1 MGSIVIV
8 AILIVAGVIAT
19 AIVVGRRR
27 GKQVAALAERGV
39 PATATVSRRFTT
51 AKHRQGNVKRIGFT
65 YAGPDGRQY
74 ERFASIT
81 RGRFNDLAE
90 GDPLPIVL
98 LPDDPGTSAPAW
110 LVDAAREAL
119 AKRR

>member
-1 MGSIVIV
+1 MISLIIAVLGLVGIV
-8 AILIVAGVIAT
+8 AAMVF
-19 AIVVGRRR
+19 VGRHR
-27 GKQVAALAERGV
+27 GKQIGALAERGV
-39 PATATVSRRFTT
+39 PATATISRRLGRS
-51 AKHRQGNVKRIGFT
+51 KGKRIGFT
-65 YAGPDGRQY
+65 YAGPDGRRY
-74 ERFASIT
+74 ERFASVT
-81 RGRFNDLAE
+81 RGRYGDLAE